1 MQSETPTRR
10 PMPIVDNKNLSQF
23 ELVEE
28 GHLALA
34 SYRRHAHSVE
44 IPHVE
49 AAPALRGKGTSGRLM
64 QGIVQLARHKGISV
78 TPSCPFAKHWFETH
92 PEAADVLG

>member
-1 MQSETPTRR
+1 
-10 PMPIVDNKNLSQF
+10 MPVTDNQALNRF
-23 ELVEE
+23 ELVED

-34 SYRRHAHSVE
+34 TYRRHTHSIS

-49 AAPALRGKGTSGRLM
+49 ADPALRGKGTSGRLM
-64 QGIVQLARHKGISV
+64 AGIVEIARKEGLSII
-78 TPSCPFAKHWFETH
+78 PSCPFAKHWFETH

>member
-1 MQSETPTRR
+1 
-10 PMPIVDNKNLSQF
+10 MPVIDNKALGRF
-23 ELVEE
+23 ELAED

-34 SYRRHAHSVE
+34 TYRRHTHSVS

-49 AAPALRGKGTSGRLM
+49 ADPALRGKGTSGRLM
-64 QGIVQLARHKGISV
+64 QGIVEMARKEGFSI

>member
-1 MQSETPTRR
+1 
-10 PMPIVDNKNLSQF
+10 MPVIDNKALSRF
-23 ELVEE
+23 ELVED

-34 SYRRHAHSVE
+34 TYRRHTHSIS

-49 AAPALRGKGTSGRLM
+49 ADPALRGKGTSGRLM
-64 QGIVQLARHKGISV
+64 QGIVEMARTEGFSIA
-78 TPSCPFAKHWFETH
+78 PSCPFAKHWFETH

>member
-1 MQSETPTRR
+1 MT
-10 PMPIVDNKNLSQF
+10 IVDNKKLNQF

-49 AAPALRGKGTSGRLM
+49 ADPALRGKGTSGRLM
-64 QGIVQLARHKGISV
+64 EGIVALARQEGITI
-78 TPSCPFAKHWFETH
+78 TPSCSFAKHWFATH

>member
-1 MQSETPTRR
+1 
-10 PMPIVDNKNLSQF
+10 MPVTDNKTLQQF
-23 ELVEE
+23 ELVED

-34 SYRRHAHSVE
+34 SYRRHAHSIE

-49 AAPALRGKGTSGRLM
+49 ADPALRGKGTSGRLM
-64 QGIVQLARHKGISV
+64 DGIVAMARQEGLSV
-78 TPSCPFAKHWFETH
+78 TPSCSFAKHWFASH